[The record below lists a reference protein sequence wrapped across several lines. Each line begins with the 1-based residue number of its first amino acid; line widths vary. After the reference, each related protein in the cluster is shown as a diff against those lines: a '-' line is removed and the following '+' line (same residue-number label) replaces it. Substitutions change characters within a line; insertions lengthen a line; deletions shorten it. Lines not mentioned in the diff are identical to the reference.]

1 MVVSRADLAISR
13 PISRVDLVI
22 LRAAHE
28 RNQTTRYFL
37 LKLFAAFLFYIVIGC
52 LILNF
57 SANLKICS
65 SRCNSGT
72 SHSFIATIGNR
83 NYHKSIY

>member
-37 LKLFAAFLFYIVIGC
+37 LKFFAAFLFHIVIGC

-57 SANLKICS
+57 SANLKFC
-65 SRCNSGT
+65 RCNSST
-72 SHSFIATIGNR
+72 SPSFIATIGNR